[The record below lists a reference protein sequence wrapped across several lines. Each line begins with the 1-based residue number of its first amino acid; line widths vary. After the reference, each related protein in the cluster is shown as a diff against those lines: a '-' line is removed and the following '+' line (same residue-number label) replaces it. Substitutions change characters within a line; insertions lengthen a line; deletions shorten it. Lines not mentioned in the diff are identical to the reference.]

1 MAPKLIPSL
10 PLLLLIGVILL
21 AKPTNAFG
29 AGNIASVSKI
39 EGSNWRHGDIED
51 ALLTLASL
59 GGKKFRCVDLSNLA
73 SSHADMAT
81 AKWT

>member
-1 MAPKLIPSL
+1 MALRFTPSL
-10 PLLLLIGVILL
+10 PLLLLIGVVFF
-21 AKPTNAFG
+21 AGRANAFG

-59 GGKKFRCVDLSNLA
+59 GGRKFSKMDVKVNLQSTINA
-73 SSHADMAT
+73 
-81 AKWT
+81 